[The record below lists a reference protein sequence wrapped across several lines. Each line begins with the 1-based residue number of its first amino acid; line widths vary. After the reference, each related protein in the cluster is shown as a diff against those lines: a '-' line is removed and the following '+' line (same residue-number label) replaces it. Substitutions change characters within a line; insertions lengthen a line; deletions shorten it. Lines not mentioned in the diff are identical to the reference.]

1 MIRYSEKIDS
11 TELLG
16 PGERAVL
23 WVHGCCFDCPGCIA
37 RSFRYGAYREATVE
51 QLAEWILSISA
62 PGITISGGEPL
73 LQAAELARLL
83 KMVRE
88 KREIGVIVY
97 TGFVYESLLDRAAE
111 EEGIRDFLSQIDLLI
126 DGPYLEEQ
134 NNNDPFRGS
143 SNQRILPLTERYK
156 DQIESYYQQQR
167 GRQIE
172 VRLQGDKTLMVGI
185 PSRDQAAIWQRI
197 KGLGS
202 NTPEGENRDA

>member
-1 MIRYSEKIDS
+1 M
-11 TELLG
+11 
-16 PGERAVL
+16 
-23 WVHGCCFDCPGCIA
+23 
-37 RSFRYGAYREATVE
+37 
-51 QLAEWILSISA
+51 
-62 PGITISGGEPL
+62 

-97 TGFVYESLLDRAAE
+97 TGFVYESLLDRAAK

-156 DQIESYYQQQR
+156 DQMESYYQQQR

-202 NTPEGENRDA
+202 NTPEGKNRDD

>member
-37 RSFRYGAYREATVE
+37 RNFRYGAYREETVE
-51 QLAEWILSISA
+51 RLAEWILSISA
-62 PGITISGGEPL
+62 AGITISGGEPM

-83 KMVRE
+83 KVVRE

-97 TGFVYESLLDRAAE
+97 TGFVYETLLEKAEE

-134 NNNDPFRGS
+134 NNNEPFRGS

-156 DQIESYYQQQR
+156 DQIEGYYYQPK

-202 NTPEGENRDA
+202 DTPEGKNRDA